1 MRISQLNIKPSI
13 AAILF
18 VAMLFSCQGKLT
30 EVRRLEMESDAPQA
44 TGKGINLFYT
54 DSGKVMAHLKSPLM
68 KDFSNQEFPYREFPD
83 GLKVEFF
90 NEAQEKNTVIA
101 DYGIIYGQTGLVDL
115 RGNVKVTTPDS
126 TVLKAN
132 QLYWDQNREWVFT
145 DVPYNIKLANGAL
158 NRGQGFDANQK
169 FDNFISRS
177 NIGVQYIEEEK
188 KDTIP

>member
-1 MRISQLNIKPSI
+1 MKKTVKITLGI
-13 AAILF
+13 ATLFF
-18 VAMLFSCQGKLT
+18 VAMLFSCQGKLSK
-30 EVRRLEMESDAPQA
+30 VRRLEMRSDAPQA

-68 KDFSNQEFPYREFPD
+68 RDFSNQDFPYREFPQ
-83 GLKVEFF
+83 GLEVEFF
-90 NEAQEKNTVIA
+90 NKNEEKNTVTA
-101 DYGIIYGQTGLVDL
+101 DYGIIYSQTGLVDL
-115 RGNVKVTTPDS
+115 QGNVVVITPDS

-145 DVPYNIKLANGAL
+145 DISYSIKLANGAL
-158 NRGQGFDANQK
+158 NKGEGFDANQK

-177 NIGVQYIEEEK
+177 NIGVQYIEQEK